1 MDKAHIDSLLTQAG
15 KFFNFSRGKDI
26 ATLRESI
33 YQMFDESEL
42 LRHIDD
48 KNTKLQF
55 VGNVLNASSVDNEA
69 FGKFVSLVENDYA
82 AFANSVSLKEEV
94 EAYTKLLALQKELA
108 RLLSLK
114 AIANKSTIAVG
125 GGFSA
130 GKSQFVS
137 SFFGDNT
144 IALPIGVT
152 PVTAI
157 ASYIVH
163 GDRHIIKGYTYQN
176 GVVDV
181 PLDLYANLSHD
192 FIKELGFNLK
202 NILPMM
208 VMETPIPAYQHICFI
223 DTPGYNPS
231 DSGFSGKDK
240 DTAIEYLANANAL
253 IWLISA
259 QAGTF
264 PASDLAFLDSLDLEG
279 KKLYILLNKA
289 DLKPQS
295 ELESILDHIQEVL
308 DDNYMKYE
316 GISAYDSRNKKELA
330 HRKLSLHNFLHSV
343 DKDIASKEQLKNEL
357 NGVFAMYENALEAD
371 KQRAK
376 NIRSVISSLE
386 LDILESGVDFD
397 EVGNDDFDE
406 NAKQEQVT
414 DKIVMLQNLVDQLN
428 QAIGEEDTDT
438 DSLVTIIQDAIEYG
452 DEDIIQGLIAQQMQ
466 THTELSEKFKNS
478 FTEFSSEERAAAKAM
493 LDIAELS
500 VDILTNGRYIGIEEP
515 EEEKQ
520 DNTDENTEEGEET
533 EELSGLMSERIALRF
548 EELREFVGL
557 AELDK
562 QIKELHTLK
571 GKMQKALDELIA
583 EIFAS

>member
-1 MDKAHIDSLLTQAG
+1 MIDKEDIDSLLTQAG

-33 YQMFDESEL
+33 YQMLDESEL
-42 LRHIDD
+42 LLDD

-55 VGNVLNASSVDNEA
+55 IGNTLNASSIDNEI

-176 GVVDV
+176 GVIDV

-240 DTAIEYLANANAL
+240 DTASEYLANANAL

-259 QAGTF
+259 QDGTF
-264 PASDLAFLDSLDLEG
+264 PASDLEFLDSLDLEG

-308 DDNYMKYE
+308 DDNYMEYE

-330 HRKLSLHNFLHSV
+330 HRKLSLHDFLHSV
-343 DKDIASKEQLKNEL
+343 DKDIASRDQLKNEL

-376 NIRSVISSLE
+376 QIRSVITSLE
-386 LDILESGVDFD
+386 LDILESGVDVD
-397 EVGNDDFDE
+397 EGKKADIKAKSKDSKKESQNPQDTKKQNKGKKKKNPQESDE
-406 NAKQEQVT
+406 
-414 DKIVMLQNLVDQLN
+414 
-428 QAIGEEDTDT
+428 
-438 DSLVTIIQDAIEYG
+438 
-452 DEDIIQGLIAQQMQ
+452 
-466 THTELSEKFKNS
+466 
-478 FTEFSSEERAAAKAM
+478 
-493 LDIAELS
+493 
-500 VDILTNGRYIGIEEP
+500 
-515 EEEKQ
+515 
-520 DNTDENTEEGEET
+520 TDELPE
-533 EELSGLMSERIALRF
+533 LMSERIALRF
-548 EELREFVGL
+548 EELREFVGV

-571 GKMQKALDELIA
+571 GKMQEALDELIA

>member
-1 MDKAHIDSLLTQAG
+1 MIDKEDIDSLLTQAG

-33 YQMFDESEL
+33 YQMLDESEL
-42 LRHIDD
+42 LLDD

-55 VGNVLNASSVDNEA
+55 IGNTLNASSIDNEI

-163 GDRHIIKGYTYQN
+163 GDEHIIKGYTYQN

-240 DTAIEYLANANAL
+240 DTASEYLANANAL

-308 DDNYMKYE
+308 DDNYMEYE

-343 DKDIASKEQLKNEL
+343 DKDIVSKEQLVSEL

-376 NIRSVISSLE
+376 QIRSVITSLE

-397 EVGNDDFDE
+397 EGKKADIKAKSKDSKKESQNPQDTKKQNKGKKKKNPQESDE
-406 NAKQEQVT
+406 
-414 DKIVMLQNLVDQLN
+414 
-428 QAIGEEDTDT
+428 
-438 DSLVTIIQDAIEYG
+438 
-452 DEDIIQGLIAQQMQ
+452 
-466 THTELSEKFKNS
+466 
-478 FTEFSSEERAAAKAM
+478 
-493 LDIAELS
+493 
-500 VDILTNGRYIGIEEP
+500 
-515 EEEKQ
+515 
-520 DNTDENTEEGEET
+520 TDELPE
-533 EELSGLMSERIALRF
+533 LMSERIALRF
-548 EELREFVGL
+548 EELREFVGV

-571 GKMQKALDELIA
+571 GKMQEALDELIA

>member
-1 MDKAHIDSLLTQAG
+1 MIDKEDIDSLLTQAG

-33 YQMFDESEL
+33 YQMLDESEL
-42 LRHIDD
+42 LLDD

-55 VGNVLNASSVDNEA
+55 IGNTLNASSIDNEI

-176 GVVDV
+176 GVIDV

-240 DTAIEYLANANAL
+240 DTASEYLANANAL

-259 QAGTF
+259 QDGTF
-264 PASDLAFLDSLDLEG
+264 PASDLEFLDSLDLEG

-308 DDNYMKYE
+308 DDNYMEYE

-330 HRKLSLHNFLHSV
+330 HRKLSLHDFLHSV
-343 DKDIASKEQLKNEL
+343 DKDIISKEQLKNEL

-371 KQRAK
+371 RQRAK
-376 NIRSVISSLE
+376 QIRSVITSLE

-397 EVGNDDFDE
+397 EGKKTKSKSKDSKKESQNPQESDE
-406 NAKQEQVT
+406 
-414 DKIVMLQNLVDQLN
+414 
-428 QAIGEEDTDT
+428 
-438 DSLVTIIQDAIEYG
+438 
-452 DEDIIQGLIAQQMQ
+452 
-466 THTELSEKFKNS
+466 
-478 FTEFSSEERAAAKAM
+478 
-493 LDIAELS
+493 
-500 VDILTNGRYIGIEEP
+500 
-515 EEEKQ
+515 
-520 DNTDENTEEGEET
+520 TDELP
-533 EELSGLMSERIALRF
+533 ELMGERIALRF
-548 EELREFVGL
+548 EELREFVGV

-571 GKMQKALDELIA
+571 GKMQEALDELIA

>member
-15 KFFNFSRGKDI
+15 KFFNFSRGRDI
-26 ATLRESI
+26 ATLRENI

-163 GDRHIIKGYTYQN
+163 GDEHIIKGYTYQN

-264 PASDLAFLDSLDLEG
+264 PASDLAFLESLDLEG
-279 KKLYILLNKA
+279 KKLLYILLNKA

-308 DDNYMKYE
+308 DDNYMEYE

-371 KQRAK
+371 RQRAK
-376 NIRSVISSLE
+376 QMRSVITSLE

-397 EVGNDDFDE
+397 EGKKADIK
-406 NAKQEQVT
+406 AK
-414 DKIVMLQNLVDQLN
+414 
-428 QAIGEEDTDT
+428 
-438 DSLVTIIQDAIEYG
+438 S
-452 DEDIIQGLIAQQMQ
+452 
-466 THTELSEKFKNS
+466 KNS
-478 FTEFSSEERAAAKAM
+478 KKSKKSDE
-493 LDIAELS
+493 
-500 VDILTNGRYIGIEEP
+500 
-515 EEEKQ
+515 
-520 DNTDENTEEGEET
+520 TDELPE
-533 EELSGLMSERIALRF
+533 LMSERMALRF
-548 EELREFVGL
+548 EKLREFVGV
-557 AELDK
+557 AELDR
-562 QIKELHTLK
+562 QTKELHTLK
-571 GKMQKALDELIA
+571 GKMQEALDELIA

>member
-15 KFFNFSRGKDI
+15 KFFNFSRGRDI

-55 VGNVLNASSVDNEA
+55 IGSVLNASSVDNEA

-157 ASYIVH
+157 ASYIVN

-240 DTAIEYLANANAL
+240 DTASEYLANANAL

-264 PASDLAFLDSLDLEG
+264 PASDLEFLDSLDLEG

-308 DDNYMKYE
+308 DDNYMEYE

-343 DKDIASKEQLKNEL
+343 DKDIISKEQLKNEL

-371 KQRAK
+371 RQRAK
-376 NIRSVISSLE
+376 QIRSVITSLE

-397 EVGNDDFDE
+397 EGKKTKSKSKDSKKESQNPQDTKKQNKGKKKKNPQESDE
-406 NAKQEQVT
+406 
-414 DKIVMLQNLVDQLN
+414 
-428 QAIGEEDTDT
+428 
-438 DSLVTIIQDAIEYG
+438 
-452 DEDIIQGLIAQQMQ
+452 
-466 THTELSEKFKNS
+466 
-478 FTEFSSEERAAAKAM
+478 
-493 LDIAELS
+493 
-500 VDILTNGRYIGIEEP
+500 
-515 EEEKQ
+515 
-520 DNTDENTEEGEET
+520 TDELP
-533 EELSGLMSERIALRF
+533 ELMGERIALRF
-548 EELREFVGL
+548 EELREFVGV

-571 GKMQKALDELIA
+571 GKMQEALDELIA

>member
-1 MDKAHIDSLLTQAG
+1 MIDKEDIDSLLTQAG

-33 YQMFDESEL
+33 YQMLDESEL
-42 LRHIDD
+42 LLDD

-55 VGNVLNASSVDNEA
+55 IGNTLNASSIDNEI

-176 GVVDV
+176 GVIDV

-240 DTAIEYLANANAL
+240 DTASEYLANANAL

-259 QAGTF
+259 QDGTF
-264 PASDLAFLDSLDLEG
+264 PASDLEFLDSLDLEG

-308 DDNYMKYE
+308 DDNYMEYE

-330 HRKLSLHNFLHSV
+330 HRKLSLHDFLHSV
-343 DKDIASKEQLKNEL
+343 DKDIISKEQLKNEL

-371 KQRAK
+371 RQKAKQ
-376 NIRSVISSLE
+376 IRSVITSLE

-397 EVGNDDFDE
+397 EGKKADIKAKSKDSKKESQNPQESDE
-406 NAKQEQVT
+406 
-414 DKIVMLQNLVDQLN
+414 
-428 QAIGEEDTDT
+428 
-438 DSLVTIIQDAIEYG
+438 
-452 DEDIIQGLIAQQMQ
+452 
-466 THTELSEKFKNS
+466 
-478 FTEFSSEERAAAKAM
+478 
-493 LDIAELS
+493 
-500 VDILTNGRYIGIEEP
+500 
-515 EEEKQ
+515 
-520 DNTDENTEEGEET
+520 TDETE
-533 EELSGLMSERIALRF
+533 LMSERIALRF
-548 EELREFVGL
+548 EELREFVGV

-571 GKMQKALDELIA
+571 GKMQEALDELIA

>member
-1 MDKAHIDSLLTQAG
+1 MIDKEDIDSLLTQAG

-33 YQMFDESEL
+33 YQMLDESEL

-55 VGNVLNASSVDNEA
+55 IGNTLNASSIDNEI

-176 GVVDV
+176 GVIDV
-181 PLDLYANLSHD
+181 PLDLYANLSHN

-240 DTAIEYLANANAL
+240 DTASEYLANANAL

-264 PASDLAFLDSLDLEG
+264 PASDLEFLDSLDLEG
-279 KKLYILLNKA
+279 KQLYILLNKA

-308 DDNYMKYE
+308 DDNYMEYE

-330 HRKLSLHNFLHSV
+330 HRKLSLHDFLHSV
-343 DKDIASKEQLKNEL
+343 DKDIISKEQLKNEL

-376 NIRSVISSLE
+376 QIRSVITSLE

-397 EVGNDDFDE
+397 ESKKADIKAKSKDSKKESQNPQESDE
-406 NAKQEQVT
+406 
-414 DKIVMLQNLVDQLN
+414 
-428 QAIGEEDTDT
+428 
-438 DSLVTIIQDAIEYG
+438 
-452 DEDIIQGLIAQQMQ
+452 
-466 THTELSEKFKNS
+466 
-478 FTEFSSEERAAAKAM
+478 
-493 LDIAELS
+493 
-500 VDILTNGRYIGIEEP
+500 
-515 EEEKQ
+515 
-520 DNTDENTEEGEET
+520 TDELPE
-533 EELSGLMSERIALRF
+533 LMSERIALRF
-548 EELREFVGL
+548 EELREFVGV

-571 GKMQKALDELIA
+571 GKMQEALDELIA

>member
-1 MDKAHIDSLLTQAG
+1 MIDKEDIDSLLTQAG

-33 YQMFDESEL
+33 YQMLDESEL
-42 LRHIDD
+42 LLDD

-55 VGNVLNASSVDNEA
+55 IGNTLNASSIDNEI

-176 GVVDV
+176 GVIDV

-240 DTAIEYLANANAL
+240 DTASEYLANANAL

-264 PASDLAFLDSLDLEG
+264 PASDLEFLDSLDLES

-308 DDNYMKYE
+308 DDNYMEYE

-330 HRKLSLHNFLHSV
+330 HRKLSLHDFLHSV
-343 DKDIASKEQLKNEL
+343 DKDIASRDQLKNEL

-371 KQRAK
+371 RQKAKQ
-376 NIRSVISSLE
+376 IRSVITSLE

-397 EVGNDDFDE
+397 EGKKADNKQKIDSKKELPTIWNMLAMGILVPQDTTEQNKDE
-406 NAKQEQVT
+406 KNKNPQESDET
-414 DKIVMLQNLVDQLN
+414 D
-428 QAIGEEDTDT
+428 
-438 DSLVTIIQDAIEYG
+438 
-452 DEDIIQGLIAQQMQ
+452 
-466 THTELSEKFKNS
+466 
-478 FTEFSSEERAAAKAM
+478 
-493 LDIAELS
+493 
-500 VDILTNGRYIGIEEP
+500 EP
-515 EEEKQ
+515 E
-520 DNTDENTEEGEET
+520 
-533 EELSGLMSERIALRF
+533 LMSERIALRF
-548 EELREFVGL
+548 EKLREFVGV

-571 GKMQKALDELIA
+571 GKMQEALDELIA

>member
-1 MDKAHIDSLLTQAG
+1 MNTKRSKTLQDRLEKFWNLANDTARSNSSLARLFV
-15 KFFNFSRGKDI
+15 K
-26 ATLRESI
+26 
-33 YQMFDESEL
+33 SEL
-42 LRHIDD
+42 IDLLRQTR
-48 KNTKLQF
+48 NGGEKLQF
-55 VGNVLNASSVDNEA
+55 IGSVLNASSVDNEA

-264 PASDLAFLDSLDLEG
+264 PASDLAFLDSLVLEG

-330 HRKLSLHNFLHSV
+330 HRKLSLHDFLHSV

-397 EVGNDDFDE
+397 EGKKADINNKQKIDSKKELPTIWNMLAMGILVPQGTTEQNKDE
-406 NAKQEQVT
+406 KNKNPQE
-414 DKIVMLQNLVDQLN
+414 
-428 QAIGEEDTDT
+428 
-438 DSLVTIIQDAIEYG
+438 S
-452 DEDIIQGLIAQQMQ
+452 DE
-466 THTELSEKFKNS
+466 
-478 FTEFSSEERAAAKAM
+478 
-493 LDIAELS
+493 
-500 VDILTNGRYIGIEEP
+500 
-515 EEEKQ
+515 
-520 DNTDENTEEGEET
+520 TDELE
-533 EELSGLMSERIALRF
+533 LMSERIALRF
-548 EELREFVGL
+548 EELREFVGV
-557 AELDK
+557 AELER
-562 QIKELHTLK
+562 QTKELHTLK
-571 GKMQKALDELIA
+571 GKMQETLDELIA